1 MVKEHYYNLITQWTG
16 NKGAGTKDYRAYTRG
31 YRISSAGK
39 DDILASADPAFLGDS
54 SKYNPE
60 EFLLAAISSC
70 HMLWFLHL
78 CADSGVIVVDYVDN
92 ANATMIESSAG
103 GGQFKEV
110 ILNPIISV
118 SEASMISKLDT
129 IHELAHKKC
138 FISNSVNFPVTFIGT
153 YNVISE
159 N

>member
-78 CADSGVIVVDYVDN
+78 CADSGVVVVDYVDN
-92 ANATMIESSAG
+92 ANGTMIESSGG

-110 ILNPIISV
+110 MLRPTVSV
-118 SEASMISKLDT
+118 TEHSMMSKLDE
-129 IHELAHKKC
+129 IHERAHKKC

-153 YNVISE
+153 YKVSNGL
-159 N
+159 